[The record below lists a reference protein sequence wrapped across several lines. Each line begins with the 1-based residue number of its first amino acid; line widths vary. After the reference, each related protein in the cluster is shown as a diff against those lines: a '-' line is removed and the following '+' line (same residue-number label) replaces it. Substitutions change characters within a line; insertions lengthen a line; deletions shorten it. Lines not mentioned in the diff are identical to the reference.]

1 MAGGQ
6 YRKGACPYAKECV
19 DTLVGTITQPEFK
32 GNVLVIMAGY
42 EDPMDQMFASVNPGF
57 ASRFNKRRVHFLPW
71 TAKQAADA
79 VVEEIKKEDRTITDE
94 AIGCLRASCV
104 EMQPLPSWGSARDV
118 FETILPALYSQRAK
132 RLVAKSKA
140 EVLAGIEP
148 DAGTKTPPSKA
159 SARKSVEDNAGPP
172 PYEVED
178 VELALRPI
186 VANRMK
192 AAGYEDH

>member
-1 MAGGQ
+1 MDCEAGSRCNRGGNQ
-6 YRKGACPYAKECV
+6 KG
-19 DTLVGTITQPEFK
+19 
-32 GNVLVIMAGY
+32 
-42 EDPMDQMFASVNPGF
+42 S
-57 ASRFNKRRVHFLPW
+57 
-71 TAKQAADA
+71 
-79 VVEEIKKEDRTITDE
+79 DRTITDE
-94 AIGCLRASCV
+94 AIGSLRDCSV

-118 FETILPALYSQRAK
+118 FDTILPALYSQCAK
-132 RLVAKSKA
+132 RLVTMSKA
-140 EVLAGIEP
+140 QVVAGIEP
-148 DAGTKTPPSKA
+148 DASTKTPPTKA